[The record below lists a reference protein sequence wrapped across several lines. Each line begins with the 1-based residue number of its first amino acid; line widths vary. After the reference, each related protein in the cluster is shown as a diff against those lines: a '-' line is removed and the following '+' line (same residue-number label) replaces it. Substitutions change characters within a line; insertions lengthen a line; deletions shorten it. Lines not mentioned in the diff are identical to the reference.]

1 MTRKQNADN
10 IIISLVIKTKSMP
23 NSDENKTGTF
33 SEFERKAMQERAKE
47 LREEAKNAK
56 NRAKGEEALK
66 NAISEM
72 SQNDKSIVTRIH
84 ELVMSTASELFPKTW
99 YGMPAYANKD
109 GKVIC
114 FFQAASKYQTRY
126 SSFGFNDAAN
136 LDEGNMWPTSFA
148 ITKLTKAE
156 EERIVELLKKAIS

>member
-47 LREEAKNAK
+47 LREEAKNA
-56 NRAKGEEALK
+56 
-66 NAISEM
+66 ISEM
-72 SQNDKSIVTRIH
+72 SQNDKSIATRIH

-156 EERIVELLKKAIS
+156 EEKIVELLKKAIS